1 MKARRGAAQQLRQ
14 VIDRLPLGTRR
25 AMLEGI
31 ESNRIVIGGN
41 YDMRG
46 GVCPIVAVH
55 RRASARVGRAFG
67 HAWDRYGRARLPR
80 AATDHELTT
89 LRSML
94 TASIDADS
102 EPPVSLSEAIA
113 SHQALL
119 ARSTSLPGAEAEQ
132 RAERPRRDTG
142 ERNRARELRAHHG
155 WAWTR
160 PVRRYE
166 DFEAA
171 LEFAEEQH
179 RCGPGSEAEMVGSSS
194 RE

>member
-14 VIDRLPLGTRR
+14 VIDHLPLGTRR

-31 ESNRIVIGGN
+31 ESNRIVVGGN
-41 YDMRG
+41 YDMQG
-46 GVCPIVAVH
+46 GVCPIVAAH
-55 RRASARVGRAFG
+55 RRTSVRVGRAFG
-67 HAWDRYGRARLPR
+67 RAWDRYGRARLPR

-94 TASIDADS
+94 TASIDSDS
-102 EPPVSLSEAIA
+102 EPPVSLSAAIA

-119 ARSTSLPGAEAEQ
+119 ARSTTLPSVEAEP

-142 ERNRARELRAHHG
+142 ERNRAGELRSRDG
-155 WAWTR
+155 WAWMR

-171 LEFAEEQH
+171 LELAEEQQ
-179 RCGPGSEAEMVGSSS
+179 RRASGSEAEMVGSLLP
-194 RE
+194 